1 MRRAA
6 RMDVNGRSFSASAAR
21 AKTPRG
27 AGVIEVNVAKKNM
40 AHVFG
45 PEASLAKP
53 GHHIVEGGFRTGIE
67 KGEAVIGFKRS
78 SGDDAGAAELVS
90 VDDVDHRG
98 KEAANAQ
105 RSMRNAKLSVNS

>member
-1 MRRAA
+1 
-6 RMDVNGRSFSASAAR
+6 MDVNGRSFSASAAR

-27 AGVIEVNVAKKNM
+27 AGVIEVNVAQKNM

-45 PEASLAKP
+45 PEANLAKP

-98 KEAANAQ
+98 KDVRRQMSEV
-105 RSMRNAKLSVNS
+105 RRKAKLSVNS